1 MKLDDILSLWKED
14 SIIDITELGEEAIKI
29 SKLLQKYYEILI
41 NEKKVLL
48 KYENEMKILR
58 LAKHEFFTQGHNEE
72 TMSKGWTLP
81 AKGIILKQD
90 MPMYLDADQD
100 VINLSLKIGLQ
111 QEKVDYLD
119 SIIRSLQQRGYSIKS
134 AIEWHKFTMGG

>member
-72 TMSKGWTLP
+72 TLEKGWELP
-81 AKGIILKQD
+81 ARGTIIKSEVSIY
-90 MPMYLDADQD
+90 MDADKD
-100 VINLSLKIGLQ
+100 LIDMSLKIGIQ
-111 QEKVDYLD
+111 NEKVEMLEFILKSLNNRSYN
-119 SIIRSLQQRGYSIKS
+119 IRA
-134 AIEWHKFTMGG
+134 AIDDRKLKLGI